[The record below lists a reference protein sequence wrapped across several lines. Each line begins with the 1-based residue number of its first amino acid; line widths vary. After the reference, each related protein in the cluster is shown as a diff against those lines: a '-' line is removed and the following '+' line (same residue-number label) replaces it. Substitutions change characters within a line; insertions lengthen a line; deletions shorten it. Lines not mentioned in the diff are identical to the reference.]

1 MNLLNTDINLAREL
15 DAQDELASFRDEF
28 VIDDPN
34 LIYLDGNS
42 LGRLPKRT
50 VDFLQNTIEQE
61 WGRRLIR
68 VWNDGWINSPTEL
81 GAKIAKLVG
90 AQADEILVTEATSI
104 NLFKLSAAA
113 LQARP
118 GRIGVVSDVLNFP
131 SDLYILQGIID
142 LIGKDHHLKLIPSA
156 DGITIPSEAVEAAI
170 DDNTALV
177 SLTHVAFKSAFMY
190 DMALV
195 TELAHQSGALML
207 WDLSHSVGAVPI
219 DLNGCRVDLAV
230 GCTYKYLN
238 GGPGSPAFLYVR
250 RDLQEQLNQP
260 MWGWFAAEKP
270 FAFELD
276 FTPASDI
283 SRFRVGTPP
292 MLSMKAV
299 EPALDILLEATM
311 ARIRAK
317 SIKQTEYLI
326 FLAEQWL
333 TPLGFTL
340 GTPRQPEIRGSHV
353 SLRHPESYRISR
365 ALIESPPPA
374 IQVIPDFRAPDNIR
388 FGITPLYTTFTEI
401 YLAIERIRIIVE
413 DKIYEQY
420 TNKQLTVT

>member
-1 MNLLNTDINLAREL
+1 
-15 DAQDELASFRDEF
+15 
-28 VIDDPN
+28 
-34 LIYLDGNS
+34 
-42 LGRLPKRT
+42 
-50 VDFLQNTIEQE
+50 
-61 WGRRLIR
+61 
-68 VWNDGWINSPTEL
+68 
-81 GAKIAKLVG
+81 
-90 AQADEILVTEATSI
+90 VTE
-104 NLFKLSAAA
+104 K
-113 LQARP
+113 
-118 GRIGVVSDVLNFP
+118 
-131 SDLYILQGIID
+131 
-142 LIGKDHHLKLIPSA
+142 
-156 DGITIPSEAVEAAI
+156 
-170 DDNTALV
+170 
-177 SLTHVAFKSAFMY
+177 
-190 DMALV
+190 
-195 TELAHQSGALML
+195 AHQAGALIL

-219 DLNGCRVDLAV
+219 DLNGCNVDLAV

-250 RDLQEQLNQP
+250 RELQEQLNQP

-283 SRFRVGTPP
+283 SRYRVGTPP

-299 EPALDILLEATM
+299 EPAIDILLEATM
-311 ARIRAK
+311 ARLRAK

-326 FLAEQWL
+326 FLADQWL

-340 GTPRQPEIRGSHV
+340 GTPRQAEIRGSHV

-388 FGITPLYTTFTEI
+388 FGITPLYTTYTEI
-401 YLAIERIRIIVE
+401 YQALERVRIIVK

-420 TNKQLTVT
+420 TDKQLAVT